1 MEDWGQF
8 VLIDVSRK
16 NYSYTRLNEIYKI
29 TQINEIN
36 ETERTCET
44 GETCETCET
53 YETNET
59 NETNEI
65 DNMNEMDEFNENK
78 TRGLSYIIKKII
90 FSIFYLSLKITYCYI
105 YNETGL
111 GIDGNRRVFS
121 SRYLL

>member
-44 GETCETCET
+44 CETCEI
-53 YETNET
+53 
-59 NETNEI
+59 NEI
-65 DNMNEMDEFNENK
+65 DEMDEFNENK

>member
-44 GETCETCET
+44 CETCET
-53 YETNET
+53 H
-59 NETNEI
+59 ETNEI
-65 DNMNEMDEFNENK
+65 DKMNEMDEFNENK

-111 GIDGNRRVFS
+111 VIDGNRRVFS

>member
-29 TQINEIN
+29 TQINEMK
-36 ETERTCET
+36 ETERTGESGET
-44 GETCETCET
+44 CETCETCET

-59 NETNEI
+59 
-65 DNMNEMDEFNENK
+65 DKMNEMDEFNENK

-90 FSIFYLSLKITYCYI
+90 FSIFYLSLKITNSYI

-111 GIDGNRRVFS
+111 VIDGNRRVFS

>member
-16 NYSYTRLNEIYKI
+16 NYSYTRLNDMYEM
-29 TQINEIN
+29 N
-36 ETERTCET
+36 ETDQS
-44 GETCETCET
+44 GQ
-53 YETNET
+53 
-59 NETNEI
+59 TNEI
-65 DNMNEMDEFNENK
+65 DKMGEIYKMNEIDKINRIIEMNELHEMNEIHENNK
-78 TRGLSYIIKKII
+78 TRSLSYIIKKIL

-111 GIDGNRRVFS
+111 GIGGHSRVFS

>member
-16 NYSYTRLNEIYKI
+16 NYSYTRLNEIY
-29 TQINEIN
+29 QINEIN

-44 GETCETCET
+44 C
-53 YETNET
+53 ET

-65 DNMNEMDEFNENK
+65 DKMNEMDEFNENK

-105 YNETGL
+105 YNETGP
-111 GIDGNRRVFS
+111 GIDGNCRVFS

>member
-44 GETCETCET
+44 CETCET
-53 YETNET
+53 H
-59 NETNEI
+59 ETNEI
-65 DNMNEMDEFNENK
+65 DKMNEMDEFNENK
-78 TRGLSYIIKKII
+78 TRGLSYIIKKLY
-90 FSIFYLSLKITYCYI
+90 FQYSI
-105 YNETGL
+105 
-111 GIDGNRRVFS
+111 
-121 SRYLL
+121 

>member
-29 TQINEIN
+29 TQINEMK
-36 ETERTCET
+36 ETERTGESGET
-44 GETCETCET
+44 CETCETCET

-59 NETNEI
+59 
-65 DNMNEMDEFNENK
+65 DKMNEMDEFNENK

-105 YNETGL
+105 YNETGHV
-111 GIDGNRRVFS
+111 IDGNRRVFS

>member
-36 ETERTCET
+36 ETERTSET
-44 GETCETCET
+44 SETCETCET
-53 YETNET
+53 CKTCETNET
-59 NETNEI
+59 
-65 DNMNEMDEFNENK
+65 DKMNEMDEFNENK

>member
-1 MEDWGQF
+1 MKYLKQLCNLYWARPENALW
-8 VLIDVSRK
+8 VNKV
-16 NYSYTRLNEIYKI
+16 
-29 TQINEIN
+29 
-36 ETERTCET
+36 
-44 GETCETCET
+44 
-53 YETNET
+53 
-59 NETNEI
+59 
-65 DNMNEMDEFNENK
+65 MNEMDEFNENK

>member
-36 ETERTCET
+36 ETERTGES
-44 GETCETCET
+44 GETC
-53 YETNET
+53 ETNET

-65 DNMNEMDEFNENK
+65 DRMNEMDEFNENK

>member
-16 NYSYTRLNEIYKI
+16 NYSYTRLNEIY
-29 TQINEIN
+29 QINEIN

-44 GETCETCET
+44 CETCET
-53 YETNET
+53 H
-59 NETNEI
+59 ETNEI
-65 DNMNEMDEFNENK
+65 DKMNEMNEFNENK

-111 GIDGNRRVFS
+111 VIDGNRRVFS